1 MLFVGKK
8 FQYLPLLIFNSII
21 KIHDLYFALQLSN
34 FKMLR
39 ARFHYSLCSV
49 FNVQCTS
56 KIYKWQMRESIVA
69 KICEY
74 TSTGI
79 KYIDGYNNFSKL
91 TGYTIER
98 TKLDRFQFISRYQST
113 HLVVLLLFENYSL
126 SFITVNR
133 SLIVAIGLICRSIQQ
148 FSILYCILFTS
159 SASRKLSINVIYIF
173 MQNII
178 FLELDQMIFKFGD

>member
-1 MLFVGKK
+1 MYPIIPDPIMLFVGKK

-39 ARFHYSLCSV
+39 ARFDYSLCSV
-49 FNVQCTS
+49 FNVQCTNE
-56 KIYKWQMRESIVA
+56 IYKWQMRESIVA

-74 TSTGI
+74 MLTGI
-79 KYIDGYNNFSKL
+79 KYIDDYNNFSKL

-113 HLVVLLLFENYSL
+113 RLVILLLFENYSR

-133 SLIVAIGLICRSIQQ
+133 SLIVAIGLIRCSIQQ
-148 FSILYCILFTS
+148 FFILYRIFFTS
-159 SASRKLSINVIYIF
+159 SASKTC
-173 MQNII
+173 
-178 FLELDQMIFKFGD
+178 K

>member
-1 MLFVGKK
+1 MYPIVSHYIMLFVGKK
-8 FQYLPLLIFNSII
+8 FQHLPVLIFNSII
-21 KIHDLYFALQLSN
+21 KIHPFILLLQLSN

-49 FNVQCTS
+49 FDVQCTS

-74 TSTGI
+74 MLTGI
-79 KYIDGYNNFSKL
+79 KYIDGCNNFGKL

-98 TKLDRFQFISRYQST
+98 TKLDRFQFVSRYQST
-113 HLVVLLLFENYSL
+113 RLVILLLFENYSL

-133 SLIVAIGLICRSIQQ
+133 SLIVAIGLIRCSIQQ
-148 FSILYCILFTS
+148 FSILYCIFFTS
-159 SASRKLSINVIYIF
+159 SASKTC
-173 MQNII
+173 
-178 FLELDQMIFKFGD
+178 K